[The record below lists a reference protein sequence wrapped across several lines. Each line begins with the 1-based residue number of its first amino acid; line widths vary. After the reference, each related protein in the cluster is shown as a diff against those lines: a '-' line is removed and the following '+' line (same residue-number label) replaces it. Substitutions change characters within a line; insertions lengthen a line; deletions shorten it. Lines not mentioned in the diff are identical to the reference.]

1 MPVNLHQS
9 FLPPSLCGVVAVSS
23 CCAPRFWATIW
34 SDVLK
39 TSLKPS
45 TRRQHLSALER
56 LYDATQRQRGSNCL
70 DRLIAEADVDALED
84 ILVGFLAQLRNE
96 AAMRFTSMSSPAWR
110 AACSTR
116 SMLPAGFMMIPV

>member
-9 FLPPSLCGVVAVSS
+9 FLPPSLRGVVAVSS
-23 CCAPRFWATIW
+23 YGAPRFWATIW

-70 DRLIAEADVDALED
+70 DRLIAEADVDAL
-84 ILVGFLAQLRNE
+84 
-96 AAMRFTSMSSPAWR
+96 
-110 AACSTR
+110 
-116 SMLPAGFMMIPV
+116 